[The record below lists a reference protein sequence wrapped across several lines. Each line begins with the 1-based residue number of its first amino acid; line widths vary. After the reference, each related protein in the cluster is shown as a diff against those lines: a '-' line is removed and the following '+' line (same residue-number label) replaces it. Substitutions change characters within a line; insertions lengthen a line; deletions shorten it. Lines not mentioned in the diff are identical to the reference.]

1 MMLELQGRGCH
12 NINFVTPEHVVPQI
26 LEALP
31 IAAQAGLRLPLV
43 YNTGAYDSL
52 ESLRLMD
59 GVVDI
64 YMPDFKFWDPEMA
77 RRYLRAADYPET
89 ARAAIKEMHR
99 QVGPLRFDEDG
110 VASRGLL
117 LRHLVMP
124 GDVCGTGEIMLWI
137 ARELGADTYVNIMA
151 QYRTAGRVSGTQY
164 PEIDRC
170 LTQDEFQR
178 AINMTKEAGL
188 FRLDG
193 RSTLRAI
200 IQ

>member
-1 MMLELQGRGCH
+1 MLL
-12 NINFVTPEHVVPQI
+12 
-26 LEALP
+26 
-31 IAAQAGLRLPLV
+31 
-43 YNTGAYDSL
+43 
-52 ESLRLMD
+52 D
-59 GVVDI
+59 GIIDI

-77 RRYLRAADYPET
+77 RRYLNAADYPET
-89 ARAAIKEMHR
+89 ARQAIKEMHR
-99 QVGPLRFDEDG
+99 QVGPLVFDGDG
-110 VASRGLL
+110 VARRGLL

-124 GDVCGTGEIMLWI
+124 GDICGTGEIMRWI

-151 QYRTAGRVSGTQY
+151 QYRPAGRVSRTQY

-178 AINMTKEAGL
+178 AINVAKEAGL

-193 RSTLRAI
+193 RSTLRAN